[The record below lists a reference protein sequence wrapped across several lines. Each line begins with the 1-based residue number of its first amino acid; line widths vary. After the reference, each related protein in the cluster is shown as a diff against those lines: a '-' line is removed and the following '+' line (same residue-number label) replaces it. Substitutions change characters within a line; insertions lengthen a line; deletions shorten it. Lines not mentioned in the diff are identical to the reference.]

1 MGDRLRGNTAR
12 RDCSNGARLAPRN
25 LVACAT
31 WSVTERALGQES
43 EHSKRLGRCR
53 ERLASVPPRRKRE
66 KRTNQAPPA
75 AAREAGLAGR
85 KGAAVDV
92 DQAACVV
99 CHSLEDDSNML
110 LCDGCDRGHHIYCVV
125 PPLDAIPDGDWFCAA
140 CTASKNGASGQ
151 DDSRT
156 TPAQAP
162 PPPSHPPADWRAPP
176 RRNQRP
182 HTNTYDDSIL
192 SEADGWVAHDVRA
205 DASPLII
212 GMYSR
217 PVVRPGAEATATDT
231 QPDAEKA
238 SAERET
244 AGKARS
250 QSMITAALSSRVS
263 ACAKPGQVAVVCP
276 EDAKGGDEIQVAA
289 EGASMGVVAV
299 SVPQGVMGGSVF
311 HVELPVH
318 AGADDC
324 DPGLRRLANLVV
336 NT

>member
-1 MGDRLRGNTAR
+1 
-12 RDCSNGARLAPRN
+12 
-25 LVACAT
+25 
-31 WSVTERALGQES
+31 
-43 EHSKRLGRCR
+43 
-53 ERLASVPPRRKRE
+53 
-66 KRTNQAPPA
+66 
-75 AAREAGLAGR
+75 
-85 KGAAVDV
+85 
-92 DQAACVV
+92 
-99 CHSLEDDSNML
+99 ML

-140 CTASKNGASGQ
+140 CTASKNAGQ
-151 DDSRT
+151 DDNGAA
-156 TPAQAP
+156 PAQAP

-182 HTNTYDDSIL
+182 HRNTYDDSIL
-192 SEADGWVAHDVRA
+192 SEADGWVVHDVRA

-217 PVVRPGAEATATDT
+217 PLLRRGAEATRPGAEATAADT
-231 QPDAEKA
+231 QADAEKA

-244 AGKARS
+244 AGKGRS
-250 QSMITAALSSRVS
+250 QSTIITAALSSRVS
-263 ACAKPGQVAVVCP
+263 ACAQPGQVAVVCP

-311 HVELPVH
+311 HVELPAH
-318 AGADDC
+318 AGADD
-324 DPGLRRLANLVV
+324 DPGVRRVANLVV

>member
-1 MGDRLRGNTAR
+1 
-12 RDCSNGARLAPRN
+12 
-25 LVACAT
+25 
-31 WSVTERALGQES
+31 
-43 EHSKRLGRCR
+43 
-53 ERLASVPPRRKRE
+53 
-66 KRTNQAPPA
+66 
-75 AAREAGLAGR
+75 
-85 KGAAVDV
+85 
-92 DQAACVV
+92 
-99 CHSLEDDSNML
+99 ML

-140 CTASKNGASGQ
+140 CTASKNVGQ
-151 DDSRT
+151 DDGGAA
-156 TPAQAP
+156 PAQAP

-182 HTNTYDDSIL
+182 HRNTYDDSIL

-217 PVVRPGAEATATDT
+217 PLVRRAAEATAADT
-231 QPDAEKA
+231 QADAEKA

-244 AGKARS
+244 AGKGRS
-250 QSMITAALSSRVS
+250 QSTIITAALSSRVS
-263 ACAKPGQVAVVCP
+263 ACAQPGQVAVVCP

-311 HVELPVH
+311 HVELPAP
-318 AGADDC
+318 AGAADDSERRV
-324 DPGLRRLANLVV
+324 RRLANLVV